1 MIYVVGNVIAFI
13 AALIMVYSG
22 LMKNKKKIIY
32 AQSVQLGLISISD
45 LIMGGITGAIVNL
58 VSCVRNILC
67 YKNKLNITAKILI
80 TLITTILSIKFN
92 NLGFI
97 GLLPLIST
105 IVYIW
110 TMDTKNVI
118 KLKIVII
125 FTMITW
131 FIYEMTIK
139 LYISAIFDI
148 ANIIANIMT
157 IKKIKSKTE

>member
-80 TLITTILSIKFN
+80 TLMTTILSIKFN

-148 ANIIANIMT
+148 ANIIANIIT

>member
-45 LIMGGITGAIVNL
+45 LIMGGVTGAIVNL

-110 TMDTKNVI
+110 TMDTRNVI

-125 FTMITW
+125 LTMITW

-148 ANIIANIMT
+148 ANIIANIIT

>member
-139 LYISAIFDI
+139 LYISAIIDI
-148 ANIIANIMT
+148 ANIIANIIT

>member
-45 LIMGGITGAIVNL
+45 LIMGGVTGAIVNL

-105 IVYIW
+105 IV
-110 TMDTKNVI
+110 
-118 KLKIVII
+118 
-125 FTMITW
+125 
-131 FIYEMTIK
+131 
-139 LYISAIFDI
+139 
-148 ANIIANIMT
+148 
-157 IKKIKSKTE
+157 

>member
-32 AQSVQLGLISISD
+32 AQSLQLGLISISD

-58 VSCVRNILC
+58 VSCIRNILC

-148 ANIIANIMT
+148 ANIIANILT

>member
-1 MIYVVGNVIAFI
+1 
-13 AALIMVYSG
+13 
-22 LMKNKKKIIY
+22 
-32 AQSVQLGLISISD
+32 
-45 LIMGGITGAIVNL
+45 MGGITGAIVNL

-148 ANIIANIMT
+148 ANIIANIIT

>member
-148 ANIIANIMT
+148 ANIIANIIT